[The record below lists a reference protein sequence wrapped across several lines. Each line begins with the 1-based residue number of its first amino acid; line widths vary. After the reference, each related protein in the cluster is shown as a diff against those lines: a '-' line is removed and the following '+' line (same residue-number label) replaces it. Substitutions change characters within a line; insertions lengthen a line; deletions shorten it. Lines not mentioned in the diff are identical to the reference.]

1 MWRAPSRRYAAFT
14 WTVRRERRVS
24 QAGTAAGERQEDG
37 MPRYLIERTFP
48 EGLYPPDVE
57 EGADV
62 WGAIVANNT
71 DDLVTWIH
79 SYVTEDKSKSFCIY
93 EAPSPE
99 AIRRAARRNN
109 LPVDKIFEVHLL
121 DPYSYR

>member
-1 MWRAPSRRYAAFT
+1 MWRATPRRYAAFT

-24 QAGTAAGERQEDG
+24 QVGTAAGERQEDG

-48 EGLYPPDVE
+48 DGLYPPDVE

-62 WGAIVANNT
+62 WGAIVANNS

-99 AIRRAARRNN
+99 AVRRAARRNN
-109 LPVDKIFEVHLL
+109 LPVDKIYEVHLL